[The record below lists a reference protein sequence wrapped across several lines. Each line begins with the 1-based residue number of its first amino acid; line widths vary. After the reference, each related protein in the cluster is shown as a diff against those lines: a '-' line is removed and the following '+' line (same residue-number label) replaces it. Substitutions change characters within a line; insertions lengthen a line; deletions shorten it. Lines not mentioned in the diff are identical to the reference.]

1 MSYERILCEKVEP
14 NIVKITMNRPEKRNA
29 IDDLMVEELTDAFVK
44 TDFDD
49 DVRVIILA
57 GAGKDFSAGY
67 DISGKG
73 SPAREPILS
82 AVMQTKLTG
91 MEKTLKITDYLT
103 YNQALTIRDVSKPT
117 IAMVQ
122 GNCIAAGLL
131 YASICDLIVASDD
144 AQFIDPLSR
153 WAHAG
158 FEILIEP
165 YLFGFRKAK
174 EVMWTGDPVSA
185 KEAKEFG
192 MVSRVVPKDK
202 LGEETIQ
209 LARKIAKTLPVAAS
223 LVKRSVNDAWDLMGL
238 KHAWR
243 YHLLAHELSHVSDE
257 AKRWDEM
264 RAQAMQAGG
273 LKEVLKT
280 RDDKYKK

>member
-1 MSYERILCEKVEP
+1 MSYERILCEKVETG
-14 NIVKITMNRPEKRNA
+14 IVKITLNRPEKRNA
-29 IDDLMVEELTDAFVK
+29 IDDLMVEELTDAFVQ

-73 SPAREPILS
+73 SPARGPILS
-82 AVMQTKLTG
+82 AVMGTKLTG
-91 MEKTLKITDYLT
+91 MEKGLKITDYLT

-122 GNCIAAGLL
+122 GNCVAAGWL

-144 AQFIDPLSR
+144 AQFVDPLSR

-158 FEILIEP
+158 FEILMEP
-165 YLFGFRKAK
+165 YNLGFRKAK

-185 KEAKEFG
+185 KEAKECG
-192 MVSRVVPKDK
+192 MVSKVVPLEK
-202 LGEETIQ
+202 LGEETMQ
-209 LARKIAKTLPVAAS
+209 LARKIAKILPVAAS
-223 LVKRSVNDAWDLMGL
+223 LVKRSVNDAWDLMGQR
-238 KHAWR
+238 HAWR

-257 AKRWDEM
+257 AKKWDETGA
-264 RAQAMQAGG
+264 RALREGG
-273 LKEVLKT
+273 VKELLKT
-280 RDDKYKK
+280 RDDKFKK

>member
-1 MSYERILCEKVEP
+1 MSYERILCEEVEP

-29 IDDLMVEELTDAFVK
+29 IDDLMVEELTDAFVQA
-44 TDFDD
+44 DFND

-57 GAGKDFSAGY
+57 GAGSDFSAGY

-73 SPAREPILS
+73 SPARGPLLS

-91 MEKTLKITDYLT
+91 MEKTLKTTDYIA
-103 YNQALTIRDVSKPT
+103 YNQAIAIRDVSKPT

-131 YASICDLIVASDD
+131 YASICDLIVASED

-192 MVSRVVPKDK
+192 MVSRVVPRDK
-202 LGEETIQ
+202 LEEETIQ

-238 KHAWR
+238 RHAWR

-273 LKEVLKT
+273 VKEVLKT
-280 RDDKYKK
+280 RDDQYKK